1 MGLLA
6 FLKLISLIAHSTRTL
21 YHLRRPQ
28 EFPQGSNLGPLLF
41 LIFIN
46 DIVESIEVEHQI
58 YADDLKL
65 CLTVED
71 PGDCLKLQRSLNGVS
86 EWSIANRLPL
96 NAAKCSVM
104 TITRKHS
111 SCSYSYTMDQVPLAS
126 NSTVGNCNAKLKV
139 IFKH

>member
-1 MGLLA
+1 VQYNGY
-6 FLKLISLIAHSTRTL
+6 KSLPFKASSGV
-21 YHLRRPQ
+21 P
-28 EFPQGSNLGPLLF
+28 PGSNLGPLLF

-58 YADDLKL
+58 YADDLRL
-65 CLTVED
+65 YVTVED

-86 EWSIANRLPL
+86 EWRIANRLPL

-111 SCSYSYTMDQVPLAS
+111 SFSYSYTMDQVPLARVTNVRDLGVLVDS
-126 NSTVGNCNAKLKV
+126 KLT
-139 IFKH
+139 